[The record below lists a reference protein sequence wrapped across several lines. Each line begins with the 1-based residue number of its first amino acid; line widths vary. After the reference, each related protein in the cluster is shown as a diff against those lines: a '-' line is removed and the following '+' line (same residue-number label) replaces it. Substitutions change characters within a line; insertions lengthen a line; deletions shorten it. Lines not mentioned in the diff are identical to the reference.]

1 MSYVF
6 AAEKLPDW
14 EEDFL
19 VNLSAQKL
27 YLLLHSATNEQEQAV
42 LTWLQSCLHASGMT
56 VADGP
61 WVTPACRVGVR
72 FKA

>member
-42 LTWLQSCLHASGMT
+42 LTWLQSCLHASGLFGL
-56 VADGP
+56 VFQEP
-61 WVTPACRVGVR
+61 
-72 FKA
+72 